1 MFLSYNYGA
10 TLTLGN
16 ALKKDFSLISGDS
29 TQRAFPS
36 RDFAVKLAMWLKVR
50 MVSVFVCRLGY
61 RMFGR

>member
-36 RDFAVKLAMWLKVR
+36 RDFAVKLAIWLEVR
-50 MVSVFVCRLGY
+50 MVLFVCRLGY